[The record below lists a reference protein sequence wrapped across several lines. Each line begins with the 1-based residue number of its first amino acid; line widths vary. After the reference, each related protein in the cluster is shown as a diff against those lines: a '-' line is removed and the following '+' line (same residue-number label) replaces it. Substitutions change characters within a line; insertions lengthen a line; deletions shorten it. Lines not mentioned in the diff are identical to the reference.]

1 MSTEPVL
8 TQHKVTVLLIDD
20 QPMIGE
26 AVRRMLA
33 GEPDIVF
40 HYCRDAAKALDEAHR
55 VKPTVILQDLVMP
68 DIDGLTLVKTFR
80 ANEPTRETPMIVLS
94 TKEEPT
100 VKAEAFALG
109 ANDYI
114 VKLPDR
120 LELLARIR
128 YHSKGYINLLQRNEA
143 YEALQESQRRL
154 ANEVKQA
161 ARYVQSLLPEKLKK
175 GDVRTDWRFVPSA
188 ELGGDSFGY
197 HWLDD
202 DHFAFYL
209 LDVSGHGV
217 GAALLSVSAMN
228 ALRSQALPQTDFRQ
242 PSQVL
247 VALNNAFQMDQQ
259 NGLFFT
265 IWYGVYHKPTRRIDY
280 SGGGHPPALL
290 VTGPSADAGH
300 ARSPRV
306 ARPDDR
312 RGPRPGIRDR
322 QHRARR
328 LRQALSLQRRRLRD
342 REDRQDH
349 VAVQRVP
356 RVHETG
362 PARCRRAAR
371 RWTAS
376 SPTTGCSRAATSSS
390 TTSRSSSS
398 SSADE
403 VVLDVGDPRGLT
415 PRSPR
420 VRSGGTAGK
429 ASVWRA
435 RRRLC

>member
-1 MSTEPVL
+1 MSTEPML
-8 TQHKVTVLLIDD
+8 TEHKVTVLLIDD

-33 GEPDIVF
+33 GESDIVF
-40 HYCRDAAKALDEAHR
+40 HYCREAASALTEADRLH
-55 VKPTVILQDLVMP
+55 PTVILQDLVMP
-68 DIDGLTLVKTFR
+68 DIDGLTLVQKFR
-80 ANEPTRETPMIVLS
+80 GHETTRETPLIVLS

-143 YEALQESQRRL
+143 YQALLESQGRL
-154 ANEVKQA
+154 ANEMKQA
-161 ARYVQSLLPEKLKK
+161 AHYVRSILPDKLKK
-175 GDVRTDWRFVPSA
+175 GNIITDWRFIPSA

-217 GAALLSVSAMN
+217 GSALLSVSAMN
-228 ALRSQALPQTDFRQ
+228 ALRSQALPQTDFRL
-242 PSQVL
+242 PGQVL
-247 VALNNAFQMDQQ
+247 GALNNAFQMEQQ

-290 VTGPSADAGH
+290 FTGAS
-300 ARSPRV
+300 
-306 ARPDDR
+306 
-312 RGPRPGIRDR
+312 
-322 QHRARR
+322 
-328 LRQALSLQRRRLRD
+328 
-342 REDRQDH
+342 
-349 VAVQRVP
+349 
-356 RVHETG
+356 
-362 PARCRRAAR
+362 
-371 RWTAS
+371 AS
-376 SPTTGCSRAATSSS
+376 SATLQVLEADGPMIGAVPDLEFRSSS
-390 TTSRSSSS
+390 TSL
-398 SSADE
+398 DE
-403 VVLDVGDPRGLT
+403 FAKLIVYSDGVYEIERTDKSMWPFNEFLEFMKQGPHD
-415 PRSPR
+415 
-420 VRSGGTAGK
+420 
-429 ASVWRA
+429 ASDGSKMD
-435 RRRLC
+435 RLIAYDREIQGRDEFVDDCSIVELQFV